1 MEKKNFAA
9 ILDSALLEPEKTL
22 IQLEEL
28 CSQAKAN
35 GYAAVAVMPSR
46 IKQAAELLEGS
57 NVRVCVALGFPL
69 GMTTPEVKA
78 FEAGQAIDNGAL
90 DVDMVMNI
98 GAMKDK
104 DYDLVYRD
112 IKGVVDV
119 SKAKN
124 KGVIVKVIL
133 ETCLLT
139 DEEKVKA
146 CEISL
151 KAGADYVKTSTGFNA
166 DGATVHDIKLMYKAV
181 GDKIGVKAAGRVRS
195 YQDAVDM
202 TNAGANRI
210 GCSARAAAAIVRGE

>member
-1 MEKKNFAA
+1 MEKKNFAP

-22 IQLEEL
+22 SQLEEL
-28 CSQAKAN
+28 CSQAMES

-46 IKQAAELLEGS
+46 VAQAAKLLKGS
-57 NVRVCVALGFPL
+57 KVRVCVALGFPL

-78 FEAGQAIDNGAL
+78 FEAAQAIDNGAM

-112 IKGVVDV
+112 IRGVVDAA
-119 SKAKN
+119 KAK
-124 KGVIVKVIL
+124 KPGVVVKVIL

-146 CEISL
+146 CEIAA

-166 DGATVHDIKLMYKAV
+166 DGATVPDIELMYRTV
-181 GDKIGVKAAGRVRS
+181 GDRIGVKAAGRVRT
-195 YQDAVDM
+195 YGDAVRM
-202 TNAGANRI
+202 TEAGANRI